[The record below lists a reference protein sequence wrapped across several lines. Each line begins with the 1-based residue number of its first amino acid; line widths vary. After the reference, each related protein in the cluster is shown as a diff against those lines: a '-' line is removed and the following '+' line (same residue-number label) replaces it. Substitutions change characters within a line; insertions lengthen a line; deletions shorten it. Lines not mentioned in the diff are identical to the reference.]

1 LERVHLHANSP
12 TCAFWLTHPWVAVGV
27 KAVLLRMALVVLLR
41 AEVAAFA
48 LAVPFQ

>member
-1 LERVHLHANSP
+1 
-12 TCAFWLTHPWVAVGV
+12 VGV